1 MNMPCIGGEMD
12 LPTALLHA
20 LALAIPVQS
29 CLCET
34 SRPEQN

>member
-1 MNMPCIGGEMD
+1 MNMSCIGGEMG
-12 LPTALLHA
+12 LPTTLLHA
-20 LALAIPVQS
+20 LALAIAVQS